1 MEQIDN
7 IQIFYFH
14 GFNSG
19 EQSST
24 FNRIKAVFPNTQIVK
39 YNFMDYE
46 KAYEEIYSFLN
57 SQKMDDLNTVFIGS
71 SLGGYWANLFCSVFG
86 IQTIVIN
93 PSLKPSESLLKY
105 VGQEFIY
112 DGSTYQFKEE
122 NAKGYNDN
130 LFRIYPRVVF
140 IGQKD
145 DVVNYHETEKILGK
159 YAEFIYLVDEGH
171 QLQDIQ
177 PVLDKIPKLVN
188 NLAG

>member
-1 MEQIDN
+1 MELIDD

-24 FNRIKAVFPNTQIVK
+24 FKRIKAAFPNTQMVK
-39 YNFMDYE
+39 YNFMEYG
-46 KAYEEIYSFLN
+46 KAYHEIYTFLD
-57 SQKMDDLNTVFIGS
+57 SQKKDGTNTIFIGS

-86 IQTIVIN
+86 IQTILIN

-112 DGSTYQFKEE
+112 NGVTYLFKEE
-122 NAKGYNDN
+122 NAKGYTDN

-145 DVVNYHETEKILGK
+145 EVVNYHETEKILGK
-159 YAEFIYLVDEGH
+159 YAQFIYLVKEGH

-177 PVLDKIPKLVN
+177 PILEMIPKLVN
-188 NLAG
+188 TFAG